1 MTLASVHL
9 MKVGSRERII
19 MSDSELMK
27 KLLDG
32 TLDPVELESNPHLY
46 VLAERIYGREA
57 LEEMGIY
64 GPKIDSY
71 SKIENNSSDGGDV
84 EIPDFVPDLSSMVKG
99 EGNDISKKKRIVP
112 LFVGIIGFM
121 TVIMNIF
128 LGMGEILCSMGLA
141 NWRKICVE
149 GNTQVMWLKGWNW
162 EGLHNIETWKEPG
175 TIEIFDIAMITIFTI
190 MIIIGLFFKK
200 TNTS

>member
-1 MTLASVHL
+1 MNEA
-9 MKVGSRERII
+9 ERLR
-19 MSDSELMK
+19 D
-27 KLLDG
+27 LLDG
-32 TLDPVELESNPHLY
+32 SMDPSELEAY
-46 VLAERIYGREA
+46 KEYYKLAERIYGREA
-57 LEEMGIY
+57 LEEMGVSGPSIDLY
-64 GPKIDSY
+64 GLV
-71 SKIENNSSDGGDV
+71 ENNGLDIGDV

-141 NWRKICVE
+141 NMKEICVE